1 MELDELVPAN
11 EFCLHHNINISFIQS
26 LQEYGL
32 AEITTIEQSLFI
44 PAEKL
49 MDIEKLVRLHYEL
62 DINMEGIDVIT
73 QLLNRIEG
81 LQEEMKSLKNRLGLY
96 EKTV

>member
-1 MELDELVPAN
+1 MELDDLVPAN

>member
-1 MELDELVPAN
+1 MELDDLVPAN

-44 PAEKL
+44 PTEKL

-73 QLLNRIEG
+73 QLLHRIEE
-81 LQEEMKSLKNRLGLY
+81 LQDEMKSLKNRLGLY
-96 EKTV
+96 EGTV

>member
-1 MELDELVPAN
+1 MELDDLVPAN

-32 AEITTIEQSLFI
+32 AEITTIEQSMFI

-49 MDIEKLVRLHYEL
+49 TDIEKLVRLHYEL

-73 QLLNRIEG
+73 QLLHRIEE
-81 LQEEMKSLKNRLGLY
+81 LQDEMKSLKNRLGLY
-96 EKTV
+96 EGTV